1 MKKRLVV
8 VVIMIVSLLGGYYYA
23 MSYASSSTVEDL
35 SSGYLADLQGNE
47 TKIFLVS
54 AGNPRYGVCNWN
66 YSAVGGVEV
75 HEGDSCFIVDVV
87 VRNDYTTDPI
97 WTSEDAP
104 SGLYYN
110 HVKLTVHLYNQ
121 QGRVDAIDV
130 TYPINSLHG
139 GHVFVVEPEETH
151 LVEVCLATD
160 CKDIARYEVYVG
172 YLGPSMEP

>member
-1 MKKRLVV
+1 LKRLLVV
-8 VVIMIVSLLGGYYYA
+8 AIIIFSLLGGYCYA
-23 MSYASSSTVEDL
+23 TSYASSSKVEDQR
-35 SSGYLADLQGNE
+35 SGYLIDQQGNE

-66 YSAVGGVEV
+66 YSGIGGVKV
-75 HEGDSCFIVDVV
+75 HEGDCCFIVDVV
-87 VRNDYTTDPI
+87 IRNDYTTDPI

-139 GHVFVVEPEETH
+139 GHVFLVEPEETH
-151 LVEVCLATD
+151 SVELCLATD
-160 CKDIARYEVYVG
+160 CKDIEQYEVYVA
-172 YLGPSMEP
+172 YVGPFMEP